1 MNIVK
6 TSIEHGL
13 QRIARFVE
21 YDLEH
26 GNFELKESLELSII
40 KTVIDNYRIN
50 AERNDYQDFLND
62 IVDYCVEKS

>member
-1 MNIVK
+1 MSIVN
-6 TSIEHGL
+6 SIEHGL
-13 QRIARFVE
+13 ERIAQFVE

-26 GNFELKESLELSII
+26 SGDELKESLELTII

-50 AERNDYQDFLND
+50 AERNDYQEFLTD